1 MEIDAGQDQI
11 KAKVFG
17 SQRNDLE
24 EGNVRISIQL
34 KYFLGGET
42 LYYSNKRLKINL
54 MHLVYLHKLT
64 QPMNF
69 EA

>member
-34 KYFLGGET
+34 KYFLGVKPST
-42 LYYSNKRLKINL
+42 TPTS
-54 MHLVYLHKLT
+54 V
-64 QPMNF
+64 
-69 EA
+69 